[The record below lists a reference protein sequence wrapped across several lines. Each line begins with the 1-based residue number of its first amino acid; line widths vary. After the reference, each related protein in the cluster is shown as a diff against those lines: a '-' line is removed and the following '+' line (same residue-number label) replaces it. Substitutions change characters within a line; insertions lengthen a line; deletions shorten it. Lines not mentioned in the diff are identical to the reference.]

1 MASGITPESVM
12 TVTIDGFGG
21 DGSDEWYRLVSF
33 PSKVKVTSMQL
44 IINGEARGNV
54 MEDNRQYY
62 LGAVKGRQSDQTLE
76 GVEPYF
82 EDLFP
87 FFGDNPKPTINCST
101 GKYVSNVAV
110 PFEKPNDSYGWYSYG
125 PYDGLVAQM
134 DPDEYLCVFI
144 GTDGGDFGSIDTSF
158 SGAVVVIGYE
168 GCGSNL

>member
-1 MASGITPESVM
+1 MSGIIPESVM

-54 MEDNRQYY
+54 AEDGRQYF
-62 LGAVKGRQSDQTLE
+62 LGAVKGRQSDQTAP
-76 GVEPYF
+76 GAEPYY
-82 EDLFP
+82 EDLFE
-87 FFGDNPKPTINCST
+87 FFGDNPKPTIDCST

-110 PFEKPNDSYGWYSYG
+110 PLEAPNDDFTWYTYTD
-125 PYDGLVAQM
+125 YDGLVAQM
-134 DPDEYLCVFI
+134 DPDEYLMVFI
-144 GTDGGDFGSIDTSF
+144 GIDGGDFGSIDTSF